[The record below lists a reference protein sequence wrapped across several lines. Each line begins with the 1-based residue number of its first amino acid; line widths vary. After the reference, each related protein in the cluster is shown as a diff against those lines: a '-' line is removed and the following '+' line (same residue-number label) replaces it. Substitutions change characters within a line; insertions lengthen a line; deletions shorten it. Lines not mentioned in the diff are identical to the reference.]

1 MKRKALVLTAVAGV
15 FTALAITA
23 AAAQGGADDP
33 LVTLSYLTDIFTP
46 KMEEKV
52 TEVVKA
58 NETELSKQL
67 DIAISSYETRVDEAL
82 KSGGGATFQSK
93 TLSAKETATWGV
105 GRELLLVSGSA
116 KAVGTLTDTTA
127 GTTVKAGTAL
137 TAGHLYITAADESGL
152 TATASAQVMVR

>member
-1 MKRKALVLTAVAGV
+1 MKRKALVLTALAGV
-15 FTALAITA
+15 FTALAVTA

-52 TEVVKA
+52 TEAVKA
-58 NETELSKQL
+58 NETALSKQL
-67 DIAISSYETRVDEAL
+67 DTAITGYENRVDEAL
-82 KSGGGATFQSK
+82 KSAGGAAFQKKS
-93 TLSAKETATWGV
+93 LSSKETATWDV
-105 GRELLLVSGSA
+105 GREFLLVSGSA

-127 GTTVKAGTAL
+127 GTTVKDGTAL

-152 TATASAQVMVR
+152 TATASAQIMAR